1 MGRDRDRRKVKD
13 MLMQI
18 LSTMAYGNIG
28 LKTNDWKLT
37 GKLWFARWLNH
48 PVEKYVAMLVEL
60 EI

>member
-18 LSTMAYGNIG
+18 LSTAYGNIG